1 MFYKR
6 STKRGNKQIHKR
18 EKKEMIKIKRW
29 KTTSTR
35 QDLNPDLAR
44 LRSPTL
50 SLLSYGK
57 LIFTTF
63 NKPFA
68 YTEHVNNSM
77 HRLTSETC

>member
-1 MFYKR
+1 M
-6 STKRGNKQIHKR
+6 HKR
-18 EKKEMIKIKRW
+18 EKKEIINIKRW
-29 KTTSTR
+29 KTTSTH

-50 SLLSYGK
+50 SLLSYGE
-57 LIFTTF
+57 LVFTTF

-77 HRLTSETC
+77 HRLSSETC

>member
-1 MFYKR
+1 M
-6 STKRGNKQIHKR
+6 HKR
-18 EKKEMIKIKRW
+18 EKKEIINIKRW
-29 KTTSTR
+29 KTTSTH

-50 SLLSYGK
+50 SLLSYGE
-57 LIFTTF
+57 LVF